1 MAYGER
7 LAEPTNPSDSV
18 IGEVST
24 TKVEPGESLLEIA
37 RQFDIGHDQIILAN
51 PSLNR
56 WIPDVGATVTIP
68 SSYILP
74 PGPREGI
81 VLNLAELRLYYFDRS
96 AHSIYTFPVSIGDL
110 DWRTPLGKT
119 HVAAKQRNPTWYPP
133 RSIREEHAEEGDD
146 LPHMIPGGDPDNPLG
161 LFALKLGIPGYLIH
175 GTNDRRSFGIGMRV
189 SHGCIRLYPE
199 NIAELFDIVKVGTPV
214 RIIDLPVKVGW
225 LGDDLYVEIHRPL
238 ELPDEPTPAPPTI
251 PELVDTLRHSLR
263 KEANIDIPALARAYH
278 LGNGIPTKVGE
289 ATLSAHGF

>member
-119 HVAAKQRNPTWYPP
+119 RVAAKQRNPTWYPP

-289 ATLSAHGF
+289 ATLSANGF